1 MLVSCGLFL
10 LFLKAVKAADSII
23 NIRLGKQ
30 DHMLLFV
37 FESFLDDKNVVHG
50 GEYERAAVASEHQQ
64 CSQIGKQIL
73 IDQGNAVDSAIAT
86 LLCIGVINN
95 FSSGIGG

>member
-1 MLVSCGLFL
+1 MF
-10 LFLKAVKAADSII
+10 
-23 NIRLGKQ
+23 
-30 DHMLLFV
+30 
-37 FESFLDDKNVVHG
+37 FLDDKNAPHS
-50 GEYERAAVASEHQQ
+50 GEYEKAAVASEHPK

-73 IDQGNAVDSAIAT
+73 IDRGNAVDSAIAT